1 MADNKN
7 ERGMQDRMRVDAE
20 DKNEVEYVHQ
30 QFPNLE
36 HQQVLEAIR
45 TKGPMREDIM
55 NYLRTL

>member
-7 ERGMQDRMRVDAE
+7 ERGMQDRVRVDAE